1 MKEGNII
8 LTAIIQ
14 ADGDQKKRPALILR
28 ELPTD
33 YFPIFQII
41 SILNPHK

>member
-14 ADGDQKKRPALILR
+14 ADGQSKKRPALILR
-28 ELPTD
+28 KLPKFD
-33 YFPIFQII
+33 DLLICGV
-41 SILNPHK
+41 